1 MDMQLLY
8 KKKILM
14 NFCSMTQLF
23 VNPRPV
29 QHQVAFDAFDHQ
41 QQVTW
46 PALLSD
52 VAILTEKLLKSD
64 HKSWA
69 ICCADSYHFCVAFF
83 AAAYA
88 HKKII
93 LPGNHQPAML
103 ASLAAHFD
111 GVIHDG
117 LLMADLKQAQ
127 FTLPLVNKSLANKP
141 KSAPVPFPSL
151 NLSQVKITLFT
162 SGSSGQ
168 PTAVN
173 KTLLML
179 DNEIITLENR
189 WGDLLK
195 DSKIVSTVS
204 HQHIYGLLFRI
215 LWPLCAGR
223 AFQRQDIMYT
233 EQLFSSAD
241 SDSTLISSPA
251 LLKRLPAGND
261 PKPYR
266 AIFSSGGPLPLSAA
280 KTCRVLFKQPVFEVF
295 GSTETGG
302 IGFRQQLT
310 ATTPWDFFPGIEAKL
325 AQDNCL
331 TLRSPWIDAHAWYQ
345 TSDQCELL
353 AEQQFILKGRVDRV
367 VKIEEKRISLNE
379 VEQRLNQLEWI
390 EESYV
395 LQINN
400 THLNHRISLG
410 AVLKLSKLGEQTI
423 REIGKGKFWIKLRQ
437 ALRLWLEPICIPR
450 QYRIVEQIPM
460 NSQGKLLKTQLLN
473 LFSKKQESAMPRYK
487 ATVIEQ
493 IVTSNTVLLTL
504 QINADLI
511 YFDGHFPDYPL
522 LPGVTQIDWA
532 IYYAKKILNSGTR
545 FAGMNAIKFQQPIL
559 PNDIVHLTLTWFADK
574 QTLHFAYRS
583 AGNTH
588 SSGRLKL
595 EKI

>member
-1 MDMQLLY
+1 
-8 KKKILM
+8 M
-14 NFCSMTQLF
+14 NFCSLTQLL
-23 VNPRPV
+23 VNPRSL
-29 QHQVAFDAFDHQ
+29 QHLVAFDAQ

-46 PALLSD
+46 PELLSD
-52 VAILTEKLLKSD
+52 VSLLTAKLLNSE
-64 HKSWA
+64 HKNWA

-103 ASLAAHFD
+103 TSLAAHFD
-111 GVIHDG
+111 AVIHDG
-117 LLMADLKQAQ
+117 LLSADLKQTQ
-127 FTLPLVNKSLANKP
+127 FTLPLANKP
-141 KSAPVPFPSL
+141 KSAVLQFPDL
-151 NLSQVKITLFT
+151 NLAQVKITLFT

-168 PTAVN
+168 PKAIN

-179 DNEIITLENR
+179 DDEIITLENM

-204 HQHIYGLLFRI
+204 HQHIYGLLFRV

-223 AFQRQDIMYT
+223 AFQRQDISYT
-233 EQLFSSAD
+233 EQLFSSAHA
-241 SDSTLISSPA
+241 DSTLISSPA
-251 LLKRLPAGND
+251 LLKRLPQESH
-261 PKPYR
+261 PTRYR

-280 KTCRVLFKQPVFEVF
+280 KACGVLFKQHVFEVF

-302 IGFRQQLT
+302 IGFRQQQT
-310 ATTPWDFFPGIEAKL
+310 ASTAWTFFPGIEAKL

-345 TSDQCELL
+345 TSDQCALL

-395 LQINN
+395 VQIDDSN
-400 THLNHRISLG
+400 LNHRISLG
-410 AVLKLSKLGEQTI
+410 GVLKLNKLGEQSI
-423 REIGKGKFWIKLRQ
+423 NEIGKGKFWIKLRQ
-437 ALRLWLEPICIPR
+437 ALRPWLEPICIPR
-450 QYRIVEQIPM
+450 QYRIVEQMPM

-473 LFSKKQESAMPRYK
+473 LFVKHEESPMPRSK
-487 ATVIEQ
+487 ASIIEQ
-493 IVTSNTVLLTL
+493 IVTPNTAQLTL
-504 QINADLI
+504 KIDADLI

-545 FAGMNAIKFQQPIL
+545 FAGMNVIKFQQPIL
-559 PNDIVHLTLTWFADK
+559 PDDIVQLTLSWFADK

-583 AGNTH
+583 AGKTH
-588 SSGRLKL
+588 SSGRIRL
-595 EKI
+595 EAI